1 MAQDVQSH
9 VGTVV
14 GHALQI
20 DQQLQELGAQLDG
33 ALTGLKALHMAVFQ
47 GGGDQIYNLLQRLH
61 LDSQGALAALVAG
74 YRLVQRLSP
83 TAAVS
88 LSSSARAWGEKVM
101 FRSWRTTA
109 LSETLTA

>member
-1 MAQDVQSH
+1 MPSSMVHSP
-9 VGTVV
+9 
-14 GHALQI
+14 
-20 DQQLQELGAQLDG
+20 
-33 ALTGLKALHMAVFQ
+33 GLKALHMAVFQ

-74 YRLVQRLSP
+74 YRLVQRLSHRRGEP
-83 TAAVS
+83 
-88 LSSSARAWGEKVM
+88 LKLGPGLGEKVM